1 MRQFT
6 YLLESMS
13 DYEAACDEVRQ
24 ALAHMSVSCTS
35 AAIFCTAEYLY
46 QARDFAG
53 WLQADFPDTQV
64 VGSVTTKFI
73 RDGVFYDYGVS
84 LTFNIFEHAMAES
97 FAYETAKMTVEEMG
111 QDLLKRLQRTKAP
124 KVVGL
129 TVVGAGLG
137 YDLTPLLKIVSE
149 AVPEVQFFGG
159 LADSNEV
166 GSKGLLFNAFSMLGS
181 GVGGCI
187 FSGEELEVECLSNF
201 GWRPLGRFMTIT
213 ELETPYIITQIDH
226 EPAARVYGHYLDIGT
241 DKNFVKNTLTFPF
254 YLERNGHVLARH
266 PLALRSDG
274 ALIFGADF
282 QEGEKVHLA
291 YGDPSSIIKQA
302 RGLWQR
308 LADFRPE
315 GIWSVSCMARSML
328 LGSDVKHELA
338 GCREIAPMNGFYAYG
353 EFMRSEGEVMLS
365 NMTLELI
372 GLREGPPPAGEDLPA
387 LPQDDFELSEQ
398 TNIMRRLVRFISV
411 TSDELEA
418 VNARLKVK
426 AGTDHLTSL
435 LNRSELERVLKQNLD
450 YMHESGRPVAVLM
463 LDVDNFKGI
472 NDKYGHDVG
481 DQALQIA
488 AETLRRHTRKT
499 DSPGR
504 WGGDEFFV
512 VLRDSTAKEAAA
524 LGERIRQVVASAD
537 VLPDHKHI
545 TTSIGV
551 TEARPGDTFQTLF
564 KRADEALY
572 LAKQEHGKNNVSMV
586 IE

>member
-6 YLLESMS
+6 YLLELMS
-13 DYEAACDEVRQ
+13 DYEVARDEVGQ
-24 ALAHMSVSCTS
+24 ALAHMSVSCMS
-35 AAIFCTAEYLY
+35 AAIFCTSEYLY
-46 QARDFAG
+46 QAREFAKH
-53 WLQADFPDTQV
+53 LQADFPEAQV
-64 VGSVTTKFI
+64 VGSVTMHFI
-73 RDGVFYDYGVS
+73 LDGVFYERGVG
-84 LTFNIFEHAMAES
+84 LTFNIFEHARAES
-97 FAYETAKMTVEEMG
+97 FAYETSQMTVEEIG
-111 QDLLKRLQRTKAP
+111 QDLLARLRRTKAP
-124 KVVGL
+124 KAVGL
-129 TVVGAGLG
+129 SVVGAGLG
-137 YDLTPLLKIVSE
+137 YDLTPLLKLASE

-159 LADSNEV
+159 LADISGI
-166 GSKGLLFNAFSMLGS
+166 GSRGMLFNAFSMLES
-181 GVGGCI
+181 GMGGCI
-187 FSGEELEVECLSNF
+187 FSGEELEIKFLSNF
-201 GWRPLGRFMTIT
+201 GWKPLGRFMTIT
-213 ELETPYIITQIDH
+213 GLETPYVVTRIDH
-226 EPAARVYGHYLDIGT
+226 EPAAHVYEHYLDIGS
-241 DKNFVKNTLTFPF
+241 DEDFIKNTLTFPL
-254 YLERNGHVLARH
+254 YLERNGQVLARH

-291 YGDPSSIIKQA
+291 YGDPIGIVKQA
-302 RGLWQR
+302 RSLWRQM
-308 LADFRPE
+308 ADFRPE
-315 GIWSVSCMARSML
+315 GIWSVSCVARSML
-328 LGSDVKHELA
+328 MGSDVKHELS
-338 GCREIAPMNGFYAYG
+338 GCRGIAPMNGYYAFG
-353 EFMRSEGEVMLS
+353 ELMRNDSEVMLA
-365 NMTLELI
+365 NMTLELV
-372 GLREGPPPAGEDLPA
+372 GLREGAPRPAEA
-387 LPQDDFELSEQ
+387 LPVQPQDEFELNEQ
-398 TNIMRRLVRFISV
+398 TNIMRHLVRFISV
-411 TSDELEA
+411 ASDELEA

-524 LGERIRQVVASAD
+524 LGERIRQAVASAD